1 MTLFRGRGETAGGSH
16 ASTVSQEWQLGTPEE
31 LLSQLAAAH
40 LYLATQTAHASLAPG
55 GAALSALFEHD
66 ATGKRW
72 LPVFTS
78 ESALVA
84 YTKRPSPFARLGGRD
99 VFALAS
105 REGIAGLHL
114 DPAGPRATVIPLATI
129 RLFLE
134 GVSPARN
141 GSVQIPA
148 GSQIRFGLP
157 AQEPRAELR
166 RAIER
171 AATSVSFLRCAYLTQ
186 VAINAGQPHLLL
198 IVGFVDGATPEQ
210 IQGAAAVLG
219 QAIQPVLRA
228 GEDFD
233 MRALAPTE
241 EAALAGRAIQIL
253 RR

>member
-1 MTLFRGRGETAGGSH
+1 
-16 ASTVSQEWQLGTPEE
+16 
-31 LLSQLAAAH
+31 
-40 LYLATQTAHASLAPG
+40 
-55 GAALSALFEHD
+55 LFEHD
-66 ATGKRW
+66 ATGQRW

-78 ESALVA
+78 ESDLVA
-84 YTKRPSPFARLGGRD
+84 YTKKPSPFARLVGRD

-114 DPAGPRATVIPLATI
+114 DPAGPRATVIPLANI
-129 RLFLE
+129 KLFLE
-134 GVSPARN
+134 GVSAVQH

-157 AQEPRAELR
+157 AQEPRAELL

-171 AATSVSFLRCAYLTQ
+171 GATSVSLLRCAYLTQ

-210 IQGAAAVLG
+210 VRGAVAVLG

-233 MRALAPTE
+233 MRALGPTE
-241 EAALAGRAIQIL
+241 EVTLVGRAIQIF